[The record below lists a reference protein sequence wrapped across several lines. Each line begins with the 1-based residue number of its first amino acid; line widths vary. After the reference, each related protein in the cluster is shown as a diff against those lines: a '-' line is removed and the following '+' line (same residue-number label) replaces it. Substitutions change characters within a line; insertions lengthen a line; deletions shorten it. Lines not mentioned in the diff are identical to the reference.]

1 MQSTIEPTEFEC
13 QGFKC
18 RFGPRNSEWP
28 SRVQAQVITC
38 IAAGMTH
45 KEIAKLRGC
54 SPRTISATSAAILY
68 YLNAHRAAGAVAE
81 AMRRGWIAPL
91 LVALMISSINGD
103 ADALR
108 HRQPTRTRQQVTATS
123 KLARRDVGSV
133 YA

>member
-1 MQSTIEPTEFEC
+1 VHGSL
-13 QGFKC
+13 KK
-18 RFGPRNSEWP
+18 
-28 SRVQAQVITC
+28 AY
-38 IAAGMTH
+38 H
-45 KEIAKLRGC
+45 KLHVYK
-54 SPRTISATSAAILY
+54 
-68 YLNAHRAAGAVAE
+68 AAGAVAE

-133 YA
+133 FA